1 MTGTQRPPSALSVF
15 TASVMLTGG
24 SPSPAPVTTSAVD
37 LDAVEAA
44 LASGDAAAMLRTW
57 HNACLEALGSQRWE
71 PMVAVGEAAWRI
83 GQATGFKIAFAAK
96 ARQAYHVALYRAHK
110 QGSCDGVRCV
120 GAAFEVLGDRE
131 ALAQCLSIAERL
143 EGAAEA

>member
-1 MTGTQRPPSALSVF
+1 MTGAENPPTARSVF
-15 TASVMLTGG
+15 SASVMLTGG
-24 SPSPAPVTTSAVD
+24 AASPARSPAPPAG
-37 LDAVEAA
+37 LDAVEEA
-44 LASGDAAAMLRTW
+44 LASGDAAAMLRAW

-110 QGSCDGVRCV
+110 QGTVDGVRRV
-120 GAAFEVLGDRE
+120 GEAFEMLGDRE
-131 ALAQCLSIAERL
+131 AVEQCASIAERL
-143 EGAAEA
+143 GEGR